1 MTEQARKHSLSI
13 VTYGGWFNTFQ
24 RPHHFARY
32 LTNRFNTNVVNNIV
46 GVPFRGYGYMAEQK
60 HLVDKISNIY
70 ILKEGDRFPLIKSI
84 NNILIRLQS
93 HFKYR
98 MREFRNSEIVY
109 AWHIEDIN
117 YLKHCK
123 GKFLI
128 YDAMDDWAAFSDK
141 IDQKLIDNE
150 NELVARA
157 DMVLAVSRKLY
168 EKHRLLNKNTYLVPN
183 GVDTDFFGKALTFR
197 KEEGDL
203 LYGFKDRPIA
213 GYVGGI
219 HDWVD
224 VDLIVETAKLR
235 KDTVFVLIGP
245 ALRTLKPKFEGVEN
259 IVYLGPKPY
268 SELIRYVSYF
278 DVGIIPFK
286 LNLLNESTNPIKLY
300 EYLGAGLPVV
310 STGMREVMQYAA
322 DGIVAIADDP
332 ATFSAK
338 IAEAIALA
346 DNPLMIKERLKI
358 AEQNSWESR
367 AELVLGLIETKFG
380 AGFADA
386 GSNE

>member
-1 MTEQARKHSLSI
+1 MPEQARKHSISI

-24 RPHHFARY
+24 RPHHLARY

-46 GVPFRGYGYMAEQK
+46 GVPFRGYGYMTEQK

-93 HFKYR
+93 YFKYR

-109 AWHIEDIN
+109 TWHIEDIH

-141 IDQKLIDNE
+141 IDQQLIDNE
-150 NELVARA
+150 NEIVARA

-168 EKHRLLNKNTYLVPN
+168 EKHSLLNKNTYLVPN
-183 GVDTDFFGKALTFR
+183 GVDTKFFGKALTFR
-197 KEEGDL
+197 KEEGDF

-235 KDTVFVLIGP
+235 KDTIFVLIGP
-245 ALRTLKPKFEGVEN
+245 ALRSLKPKLEGVEN

-338 IAEAIALA
+338 IADAIALS
-346 DNPLMIKERLKI
+346 DNPLLIKERLKI

-367 AELVLGLIETKFG
+367 AEMVLSLIETKFG
-380 AGFADA
+380 SGFADA
-386 GSNE
+386 GRGA